1 MTEGLKGREMGRMF
15 SLDVVDT
22 DKFLELPPA
31 AQLLYFH
38 LGMRADDDGFLSGA
52 CELVERIGSCDVE
65 LDTLVDAGYIICFE
79 NGVIAIVHWNVN
91 NHIPKRQYT
100 PTEYQRERG
109 GLILVNDVYMLI

>member
-38 LGMRADDDGFLSGA
+38 LGMRGDDDGFLSGA
-52 CELVERIGSCDVE
+52 CELAERIGACDAE
-65 LDTLVDAGYIICFE
+65 LDTLLDAGYIIRFDS
-79 NGVIAIVHWNVN
+79 GVIAIVHWNVN
-91 NHIPKRQYT
+91 NRIPKRQYT
-100 PTEYQRERG
+100 PTKHKRERSG
-109 GLILVNDVYMLI
+109 ITLVNDVYMII